1 MRPRRQEGQ
10 SCYSAALMTPIL
22 FSVSY
27 SGSWGQARLDL
38 FEFVDKAAD
47 LGFKGVMLGGK
58 RPHLCPLDWSADQR
72 TALRRR
78 IEAAGLTE
86 VVVAAYNNF
95 TADLEHA
102 ESPMR
107 EIQIAHVADLA
118 QTAAD
123 LGGSKVR
130 VFTGY
135 QHPRSPHYDQW
146 QMIVRCLRECS
157 HLAAKHGVS
166 LAVQN
171 HHDIAVDHRSL
182 KDLLKAVG
190 EPNCLAAFDAWAPAL
205 HGTDLGTAARAMAPM
220 TTHTTVADY
229 QLRPRFRYE
238 PEAVSYAAR
247 QPYAQAVP
255 MGEGFVDYRE
265 FFSGLRAGGFSGTV
279 AYEMCSPLL
288 GGGSVENLDRHAR
301 SFLSFIDSL
310 A

>member
-1 MRPRRQEGQ
+1 
-10 SCYSAALMTPIL
+10 MTPIL

-27 SGSWGQARLDL
+27 SGSWGQACLDL
-38 FEFVDKAAD
+38 YEFVDKAAE
-47 LGFKGVMLGGK
+47 LGFEGVMLGGK
-58 RPHLCPLDWSADQR
+58 RPHLSPLDWDSAR
-72 TALRRR
+72 RAALRRR

-95 TADLEHA
+95 TADLDHG

-118 QTAAD
+118 RIAAD

-135 QHPRSPHYDQW
+135 QHPASPYHDQF
-146 QMIVRCLRECS
+146 QMVVGCLQECS
-157 HLAAKHGVS
+157 RRAAEHGVT

-182 KDLLKAVG
+182 KDLLEAVG
-190 EPNCLAAFDAWAPAL
+190 HPNCMAAFDAWSPAL
-205 HGTDLGTAARAMAPM
+205 HGTDLGTAASAMAPM

-238 PEAVSYAAR
+238 PEAVSYSKL
-247 QPYAQAVP
+247 QPYSQAVP
-255 MGEGFVDYRE
+255 MGDGFLDYRA
-265 FFSGLRAGGFSGTV
+265 FFAGLQAGGFSGTV

-288 GGGSVENLDRHAR
+288 GGGSLENLDRHAR
-301 SFLSFIDSL
+301 SFLRFVESL
-310 A
+310 S